1 MRNIP
6 HKICLEG
13 CKMKKKILSIV
24 LTGLMMLSL
33 SACGNSSNSDNG
45 SATPDNQEQEQ
56 EPMSEALESRGVWF
70 RVSGKETIAKDDSV
84 NGISTFEDGMVTA
97 YALNNLGYTIGD
109 FKGMSDDEILDEVA
123 EYKVDGTPI
132 KYTLAGTTDDT
143 GNIIIEENIVIDS
156 SVSTMLET
164 GGKWWD
170 NNYDYSPCTNGYT
183 IYDDIYNGFRYAS
196 NKVDSDYVY
205 LVTRIDGTPAPQPFV
220 LDSVDT
226 EGIEVD

>member
-1 MRNIP
+1 
-6 HKICLEG
+6 
-13 CKMKKKILSIV
+13 MKKRILSIV
-24 LTGLMMLSL
+24 LMGLMMLSL
-33 SACGNSSNSDNG
+33 AACGNNDDGSS
-45 SATPDNQEQEQ
+45 AAPDSQEQEQ

-70 RVSGKETIAKDDSV
+70 RVDGKDNIAKDDIVSGV
-84 NGISTFEDGMVTA
+84 CTFEDGKVTA

-123 EYKVDGTPI
+123 EYKVDGTPV

-143 GNIIIEENIVIDS
+143 GNVILTENIVIDS

-170 NNYDYSPCTNGYT
+170 NNYDYSPCYNGYT
-183 IYDDIYNGFRYAS
+183 IYDDIYNGFRYAW
-196 NKVDSDYVY
+196 NEANSDYSY
-205 LVTRIDGTPAPQPFV
+205 LVTKIDGTPTPQPFV

-226 EGIEVD
+226 KGIEVD

>member
-1 MRNIP
+1 MESAHRYFRIGAP
-6 HKICLEG
+6 L
-13 CKMKKKILSIV
+13 ILDWAHR
-24 LTGLMMLSL
+24 LTGI
-33 SACGNSSNSDNG
+33 
-45 SATPDNQEQEQ
+45 
-56 EPMSEALESRGVWF
+56 R
-70 RVSGKETIAKDDSV
+70 
-84 NGISTFEDGMVTA
+84 
-97 YALNNLGYTIGD
+97 
-109 FKGMSDDEILDEVA
+109 MSDDEILDEVA

>member
-1 MRNIP
+1 
-6 HKICLEG
+6 
-13 CKMKKKILSIV
+13 MKKKILSIV

-45 SATPDNQEQEQ
+45 SATSDNQEQEQ
-56 EPMSEALESRGVWF
+56 EPMSEALESRGIWF

-109 FKGMSDDEILDEVA
+109 FKGMTDDEILDEVA
-123 EYKVDGTPI
+123 EYKVEETPI

-156 SVSTMLET
+156 SVSPMLET

-170 NNYDYSPCTNGYT
+170 SNYDYSPCTNGYT